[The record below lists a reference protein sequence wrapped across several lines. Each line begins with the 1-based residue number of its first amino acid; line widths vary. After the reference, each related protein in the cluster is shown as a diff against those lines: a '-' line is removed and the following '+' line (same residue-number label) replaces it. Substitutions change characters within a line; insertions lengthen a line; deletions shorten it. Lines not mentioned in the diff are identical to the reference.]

1 MFKSLNVYRLMGW
14 CSVLLGFS
22 IIFGALGS
30 HALTRILSE
39 QKLEVFNKANHY
51 LSIQSIGIL
60 VLLLVNNTTK
70 IQISPASIYSLLSG
84 TLIFCISLYMVS
96 FSEMEGLDMFRIFG
110 MVAPA
115 GGLLMILGWV
125 LAARDFFKEASK

>member
-14 CSVLLGFS
+14 CSVFLGFS